1 MSAILV
7 LLPLLLVP
15 FLYAALVKLAAFVFR
30 RTKLSWKHALLFALM
45 AFLVGVAGTLLN
57 KATGSLLPLPL
68 AALISFS
75 IQLALGGW
83 YLGSRASTQQGAPL
97 AFKGGI
103 VLSLVAHLMVVVA
116 GVAAAVVVPLVQQA
130 GHA

>member
-7 LLPLLLVP
+7 LLPLFLVP
-15 FLYAALVKLAAFVFR
+15 FFYAALVKLAALLFR
-30 RTKLSWKHALLFALM
+30 RTKLSWKHALLFGLM
-45 AFLVGVAGTLLN
+45 AFVVGVAGTLLN
-57 KATGSLLPLPL
+57 KATGSVLPLPL
-68 AALISFS
+68 AALIGLS

-97 AFKGGI
+97 AFKGGV
-103 VLSLVAHLMVVVA
+103 VLSLVAYLIVVIV
-116 GVAAAVVVPLVQQA
+116 GVIAAVVVPLMQQA

>member
-1 MSAILV
+1 MSAILI

-15 FLYAALVKLAAFVFR
+15 FLYAALVKLAALVFR
-30 RTKLSWKHALLFALM
+30 RTKLAWKHAFLFALL
-45 AFLVGVAGTLLN
+45 AFLVGVLGTLLN

-68 AALISFS
+68 AALIALS

-83 YLGSRASTQQGAPL
+83 YLGSRATTQQGVPL
-97 AFKGGI
+97 AFKGGVI
-103 VLSLVAHLMVVVA
+103 LLLVAYVMVVVI
-116 GVAAAVVVPLVQQA
+116 GVAAAIVVPLMQRA